1 MKNKSLKL
9 LVLLLIM
16 IMATGVLLSG
26 CGENKEDS
34 ASSAGSAPEIQGLKY
49 KKTMDL
55 KYAKEFNVYYYEDGY
70 KLIDIKKDAKY
81 LIIPKGKK
89 TPEKLPEKVKT
100 IKAPIKNIY
109 LAATASM
116 ALFSSMD
123 AMDTITMTSLRANGW
138 SFDSVKKALKSGKM
152 KFSGKYSEPDYEMLI
167 EKKCKLAVESTM
179 IYHTPE
185 VKEAIEELKIPVMV
199 DRSSYETHPLGRTE
213 WVKLYGALTGKEE
226 KADKFFE
233 KQVKKI
239 KQIEKIKNTEKTI
252 AFFYI
257 STDGKAVVRRST
269 DYIPTMIQIAGGRY
283 IFKNL
288 DDKDGKTSIPMTIE
302 KFYDVAADADYIVYN
317 GSIDHSVRNMKEL
330 LEKDPI
336 MKKFKAVKTGNCWR
350 TGASM
355 YQRTDIVGDM
365 IIDFN
370 KLLTEKNPKNLKF
383 ISKLE

>member
-123 AMDTITMTSLRANGW
+123 AMDTI
-138 SFDSVKKALKSGKM
+138 
-152 KFSGKYSEPDYEMLI
+152 LI
-167 EKKCKLAVESTM
+167 L
-179 IYHTPE
+179 
-185 VKEAIEELKIPVMV
+185 
-199 DRSSYETHPLGRTE
+199 
-213 WVKLYGALTGKEE
+213 
-226 KADKFFE
+226 
-233 KQVKKI
+233 
-239 KQIEKIKNTEKTI
+239 
-252 AFFYI
+252 
-257 STDGKAVVRRST
+257 
-269 DYIPTMIQIAGGRY
+269 
-283 IFKNL
+283 
-288 DDKDGKTSIPMTIE
+288 
-302 KFYDVAADADYIVYN
+302 
-317 GSIDHSVRNMKEL
+317 
-330 LEKDPI
+330 
-336 MKKFKAVKTGNCWR
+336 
-350 TGASM
+350 
-355 YQRTDIVGDM
+355 
-365 IIDFN
+365 
-370 KLLTEKNPKNLKF
+370 
-383 ISKLE
+383 

>member
-1 MKNKSLKL
+1 MKNSSFKL
-9 LVLLLIM
+9 LVLL
-16 IMATGVLLSG
+16 MAMMLAAGALLTG
-26 CGENKEDS
+26 CGGKTDDS
-34 ASSAGSAPEIQGLKY
+34 GSSTSSAPEIKGIKY
-49 KKTMDL
+49 SKAMNL
-55 KYAKEFNVYYYEDGY
+55 KYAKEFNVYYYENGY

-81 LIIPKGKK
+81 LIVPKGEKVPDKLAKKVKVVK
-89 TPEKLPEKVKT
+89 TPVN
-100 IKAPIKNIY
+100 NIY

-123 AMDTITMTSLRANGW
+123 AMDNITMTSLKEDGW
-138 SFDSVKKALKSGKM
+138 SFDSAKKALRSGKM

-167 EKKCKLAVESTM
+167 DKKCKLAVESTM
-179 IYHTPE
+179 IYHTPD
-185 VKEAIEELKIPVMV
+185 VKEAIEDLGIPVMV
-199 DRSSYETHPLGRTE
+199 DRSSYETNPLGRTE
-213 WVKLYGALTGKEE
+213 WIKLYGALVGKED
-226 KADKFFE
+226 KAEKFFK
-233 KQVKKI
+233 KQVNKIEKI
-239 KQIEKIKNTEKTI
+239 KKIKNTEKTI

-283 IFKNL
+283 IFKDL
-288 DDKDGKTSIPMTIE
+288 DDKDGKTSIPMTME

-330 LEKDPI
+330 VEKDPI

-355 YQRTDIVGDM
+355 YQRTDIVVDM
-365 IIDFN
+365 ILDFN
-370 KLLTEKNPKNLKF
+370 KLLTAKNPENLKF